1 MGFSLEVDEKEL
13 NVQGS
18 IDSIQFENY
27 GGPHAVIESAH
38 AITNIGTELGTEV
51 SKDILNPS
59 VIKPQAKYSLIHAVD
74 NSDAQGLEADI
85 LVLNENAAVD
95 HIRNLRRIVTGY
107 LQAAYGYNAEDAG
120 TIAVYVTIYN
130 AVYRGQIETFRERYS
145 PAVMKYLEADKVGLS
160 TDWRDWAG
168 KTQIVIPLNDI
179 QSDLSA
185 VDTTTISDD
194 NVVEALR
201 KEPEG
206 TKSVAARENMADL
219 KEREAATANTRA
231 QEAQKNATQQ
241 RAKGNTPA
249 AERSGKA
256 AQTQQRLADRKAVEA
271 KSERT
276 VIQGDKSAVK
286 AKPVP
291 ETKNNVTGLFV
302 SDETKNLYT
311 LITVDGKTGAVITRS
326 PVKQIR
332 GKSAVF
338 TVTNCSFPGDDGN
351 TAAYPQMYLAV
362 CGLNEGNSA
371 VRLCLIDAQR
381 LELCRQ
387 SQEVLAD
394 NTEIAASAST
404 FYVVF
409 QSGSQYLVGAYDKN
423 VNLIAQSTV
432 PVSPSSPLNII
443 PEGLMV
449 TDSEGLPRLLNL
461 TNLQEVWSTKNSSK
475 ISSDSSSAPE
485 K

>member
-1 MGFSLEVDEKEL
+1 M
-13 NVQGS
+13 
-18 IDSIQFENY
+18 
-27 GGPHAVIESAH
+27 
-38 AITNIGTELGTEV
+38 
-51 SKDILNPS
+51 
-59 VIKPQAKYSLIHAVD
+59 
-74 NSDAQGLEADI
+74 
-85 LVLNENAAVD
+85 
-95 HIRNLRRIVTGY
+95 
-107 LQAAYGYNAEDAG
+107 
-120 TIAVYVTIYN
+120 
-130 AVYRGQIETFRERYS
+130 
-145 PAVMKYLEADKVGLS
+145 
-160 TDWRDWAG
+160 
-168 KTQIVIPLNDI
+168 
-179 QSDLSA
+179 
-185 VDTTTISDD
+185 
-194 NVVEALR
+194 
-201 KEPEG
+201 
-206 TKSVAARENMADL
+206 
-219 KEREAATANTRA
+219 
-231 QEAQKNATQQ
+231 
-241 RAKGNTPA
+241 
-249 AERSGKA
+249 
-256 AQTQQRLADRKAVEA
+256 EA

-351 TAAYPQMYLAV
+351 TVAYPQMYLAV